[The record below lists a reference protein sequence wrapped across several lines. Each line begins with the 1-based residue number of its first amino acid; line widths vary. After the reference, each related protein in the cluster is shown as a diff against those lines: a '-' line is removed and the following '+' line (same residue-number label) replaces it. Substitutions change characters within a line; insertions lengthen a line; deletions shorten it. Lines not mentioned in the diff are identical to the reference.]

1 MKRTFLILVLLVAF
15 NFANPTGQVYSQ
27 NVRHNI
33 EFVKVDKSRS
43 RTNDELIRNKVIM
56 YLRYQVLL
64 MRVNSVNA
72 RLEYNTS

>member
-1 MKRTFLILVLLVAF
+1 MKRTFLIFILLVAF

-33 EFVKVDKSRS
+33 EYVKVDKSKS
-43 RTNDELIRNKVIM
+43 RTNNELLRNKVIM
-56 YLRYQVLL
+56 YMRYQVLL
-64 MRVNSVNA
+64 MRVYSVNK